1 MNETIK
7 TLEELHEH
15 LRANGN
21 KAVILDVARVAFQV
35 QLYPSIVATEDFQG
49 EDALI
54 AASLGAD
61 ERGAPMLYAAD
72 LLKPVVVAA
81 LVPAFPVSVLAN
93 R

>member
-1 MNETIK
+1 MNETIE

-21 KAVILDVARVAFQV
+21 KAVILDVARVVFQV
-35 QLYPSIVATEDFQG
+35 QLYLGIVATEDFQG

-61 ERGAPMLYAAD
+61 ERGTPMLFAAD
-72 LLKPVVVAA
+72 LLKPVQEGS